1 MADFKAWEE
10 TLYGRTWPAAR
21 YRFVFEVTVG
31 LKLPP
36 YAGSMIRGAFGHA
49 LRRTSCMTHMK
60 ECGTCPLFSSCPYAV
75 IFEPRKKEG
84 HVLQDFSGI
93 PHPYI
98 FEAPVGGRFYR
109 PGEHLFFDLVLIG
122 QARYSLALLIYSLEK
137 AFLREVGHGK
147 ARLLSVR
154 WMNGD
159 GNPEV
164 YAGEG
169 TSVSEHDPVMRLARP
184 ASAAGDVTVRLET
197 LLRLQKDGK
206 IADAHTLDAYSF
218 LTALT
223 RRIGLLMEFYS
234 EKIEV
239 PYTELAEAARSV
251 SLQSSLEWR
260 TWTRYSSRQNT
271 KMDLYGLMGD
281 ITFINLPEV
290 FVPVL
295 QLGEWFHVGKMAS
308 FGLGKYRIL

>member
-1 MADFKAWEE
+1 M
-10 TLYGRTWPAAR
+10 G
-21 YRFVFEVTVG
+21 
-31 LKLPP
+31 
-36 YAGSMIRGAFGHA
+36 
-49 LRRTSCMTHMK
+49 
-60 ECGTCPLFSSCPYAV
+60 
-75 IFEPRKKEG
+75 
-84 HVLQDFSGI
+84 
-93 PHPYI
+93 
-98 FEAPVGGRFYR
+98 VGGRFYR
-109 PGEHLFFDLVLIG
+109 SGEYLPFDLVLIG

-147 ARLLSVR
+147 ARLLSVC
-154 WMNGD
+154 WMNRD

-169 TSVSEHDPVMRLARP
+169 SSVSEHEPVM
-184 ASAAGDVTVRLET
+184 RLET

-206 IADAHTLDAYSF
+206 IADAHMLDAYSF

-260 TWTRYSSRQNT
+260 TWTRYSSRQNA
-271 KMDLYGLMGD
+271 KMDLYGLTGD

-295 QLGEWFHVGKMAS
+295 QLGEWFHAGKMAS